1 MGETTSATGV
11 GTGSGTARRRFG
23 IIDSPVGELLAVA
36 EAGALGGL
44 YFTPHQYP
52 PAPESIG
59 PQVSVAE
66 DKVLAATAEELGEYF
81 AGQRTH
87 FSIAVST
94 DGDAFSESVWQL
106 LREIPYGDTWTYA
119 DLAVRLGNKH
129 LAQRVGQSVGH
140 NPISIIVPCHR
151 VIGADGSL
159 TGFAGGLDR
168 KRYLLSLEEP
178 APEAAGRL
186 F

>member
-1 MGETTSATGV
+1 MSQVDAHTTGAEATQ
-11 GTGSGTARRRFG
+11 RRFG
-23 IIDSPVGELLAVA
+23 IIGSPVGELQAVA
-36 EAGALGGL
+36 DGDALCGL

-52 PAPESIG
+52 PPTECIG
-59 PQVSVAE
+59 PRVSVAG
-66 DKVLAATAEELGEYF
+66 DPVFSAAAAELGDYF

-87 FSIAVST
+87 FSVPLTT
-94 DGDAFSESVWQL
+94 DGDAFAESVWQL
-106 LREIPYGDTWTYA
+106 LRDIPFGETCTYA
-119 DLAVRLGNKH
+119 DLAERLGNKH
-129 LAQRVGQSVGH
+129 LAQRVGQAVGH

-168 KRYLLSLEEP
+168 KRFLLALEEP
-178 APEAAGRL
+178 APDVAGRL

>member
-1 MGETTSATGV
+1 MGENTAA
-11 GTGSGTARRRFG
+11 TGSGTGAARRRFG
-23 IIDSPVGELLAVA
+23 IISSPVGELQVVA
-36 EAGALGGL
+36 DGDALCGL

-52 PAPESIG
+52 PSLESIG
-59 PQVSVAE
+59 PQVHVAE
-66 DKVLAATAEELGEYF
+66 DTVLAAAAEELGEYF

-87 FSIAVST
+87 FSIPLTT
-94 DGDAFSESVWQL
+94 DGDAFSESVWKL
-106 LREIPYGDTWTYA
+106 LREIPFGDTCTYA

-129 LAQRVGQSVGH
+129 LAQRVGQAVGH

-159 TGFAGGLDR
+159 TGFAGGLGR
-168 KRYLLSLEEP
+168 KRFLLSLEEP
-178 APEAAGRL
+178 PPEAAGRL